1 MIKYRSVQD
10 SINKILKIAWLSYLE
25 STVNVDEGYG
35 PTSFVD
41 LSEKIL
47 RGGDENGRGCNE
59 LLARTEIFQFQ
70 VQSTTPYKLL

>member
-1 MIKYRSVQD
+1 MLMKYEV
-10 SINKILKIAWLSYLE
+10 
-25 STVNVDEGYG
+25 YG

-59 LLARTEIFQFQ
+59 LLARTEIISIPGTIYH
-70 VQSTTPYKLL
+70 ST